1 MQKSVLFTLLAVLS
15 LLLIG
20 VKSVRLFHRHAKS
33 QAHIAVI
40 YPENGV
46 RYGREMPQR
55 QIRHPVA
62 EPEVVSSGREI
73 EQAIR
78 RRLDADAAANNAA
91 GDFSAAAD
99 FESRME
105 NRRIAGLYTEMNPAD
120 AARIIETLETGQAI
134 RLLQMM
140 NTESA
145 AAILSRMKL
154 DRARLITEQMLEE
167 TPNKI

>member
-1 MQKSVLFTLLAVLS
+1 MKKSVLFTLLAVLS

-20 VKSVRLFHRHAKS
+20 VKSARIFHRHAET
-33 QAHIAVI
+33 QAHVEVI

-46 RYGREMPQR
+46 RYALELPRR
-55 QIRHPVA
+55 QIRRPVT

-78 RRLDADAAANNAA
+78 RRLDADAAADNAA
-91 GDFSAAAD
+91 SDFSAAAD
-99 FESRME
+99 FESRIE
-105 NRRIAGLYTEMNPAD
+105 NRRIAGLYTEMSPAD
-120 AARIIETLETGQAI
+120 AARIIETLEPRQAI

-167 TPNKI
+167 MIK

>member
-1 MQKSVLFTLLAVLS
+1 MKKSVLFTLLAVLS

-20 VKSVRLFHRHAKS
+20 VKSARIFHRHAET
-33 QAHIAVI
+33 QAHVEVI

-46 RYGREMPQR
+46 RYARELPRR
-55 QIRHPVA
+55 QIRRPVT

-78 RRLDADAAANNAA
+78 RRLDAADNAA
-91 GDFSAAAD
+91 SDFSAAAD
-99 FESRME
+99 FESRIE
-105 NRRIAGLYTEMNPAD
+105 NRRIAGLYTEMSPAD
-120 AARIIETLETGQAI
+120 AARIIETLEPRQAI

-167 TPNKI
+167 MIK

>member
-1 MQKSVLFTLLAVLS
+1 MKKSVLFTLLAVLS

-20 VKSVRLFHRHAKS
+20 VKSARIFHRHAET
-33 QAHIAVI
+33 QAHVEVI

-46 RYGREMPQR
+46 RYARELPRR
-55 QIRHPVA
+55 QIRRPVT

-78 RRLDADAAANNAA
+78 RRLDAAADNAA
-91 GDFSAAAD
+91 SDFSAAAD
-99 FESRME
+99 FESRIE
-105 NRRIAGLYTEMNPAD
+105 NRRIAGLYTEMSPAD
-120 AARIIETLETGQAI
+120 AARIIETLEPRQAI

-167 TPNKI
+167 MIK

>member
-1 MQKSVLFTLLAVLS
+1 MKKSVLFTLLAVLS

-20 VKSVRLFHRHAKS
+20 VKSARIFHRHAET
-33 QAHIAVI
+33 QAHVEVI

-46 RYGREMPQR
+46 RYARELPRR
-55 QIRHPVA
+55 QIRRPVT

-78 RRLDADAAANNAA
+78 RRLAADNAA
-91 GDFSAAAD
+91 SDFSAAAD
-99 FESRME
+99 FESRIE
-105 NRRIAGLYTEMNPAD
+105 NRRIAGLYTEMSPAD
-120 AARIIETLETGQAI
+120 AARIIETLEPRQAI

-167 TPNKI
+167 MIK